1 MDEGVLSEIK
11 EKIKQYIDKRESEFI
26 PQKSKICVG
35 SPIFDEKEIISV
47 LDSLLQ
53 TNISQ
58 GKVVKNFENIF
69 ADYVGVRHAIAVNS
83 GSSANLLALNTFI
96 ENGDARKGDEVVLP
110 AATFATVAFP
120 IIQLG
125 LVPVFVDVDKE
136 SYNIDVNEIKKAV
149 SNKTKIIMAVHS
161 LGNPAD
167 MEEIQNI
174 SGENNIKI
182 LEDCC
187 EAHGTSIKGEKAGS
201 FGDMATLSFFVA
213 HNITT
218 GEGGMVFTNNQN
230 YEYILRSL
238 REFGR
243 TSQEGE
249 RFVKTRHL
257 GVYDRRYIFEMVGYN
272 MRMTDIEASIGIEQ
286 FKKLENFNKKRVENA
301 NYFIKELSGYEN
313 QIQLPKIK
321 QDTEHTFYA
330 FPIVIKEKAP
340 FSRQDIVNY
349 LEGNSIETRPF
360 FAGCLP
366 DQPAFHN
373 KTIKVVGDL
382 PVSRWL
388 RDNAFFIGCHPGIG
402 KEEREYITGKLSS
415 FLNKYN

>member
-1 MDEGVLSEIK
+1 MDEGILSEIK

-96 ENGDARKGDEVVLP
+96 ENGDAKKGDEVVLP

-136 SYNIDVNEIKKAV
+136 SYNIDANEIKKAI

-187 EAHGTSIKGEKAGS
+187 EAHGTSIKGKKAGS

-218 GEGGMVFTNNQN
+218 GEGGIVFTNNQN

-373 KTIKVVGDL
+373 KTIKAVGDL

>member
-96 ENGDARKGDEVVLP
+96 ENGDAKKGDEVVLP

-187 EAHGTSIKGEKAGS
+187 EAHGTSIKGKKAGS

-402 KEEREYITGKLSS
+402 KGEREYIIGKLSS